1 MSRDDATLI
10 DILLAG
16 RRIMQ
21 FTRGIDR
28 VAFLGDLEKQ
38 SAVLHQFLVLGEA
51 VRRLSP
57 ELQRQHAA
65 IPWAKIS
72 AMRNMLIHAYD
83 RVDLDI
89 VWHTIEGE
97 LPELLISV
105 ASLIPADE
113 S

>member
-1 MSRDDATLI
+1 
-10 DILLAG
+10 
-16 RRIMQ
+16 
-21 FTRGIDR
+21 
-28 VAFLGDLEKQ
+28 
-38 SAVLHQFLVLGEA
+38 
-51 VRRLSP
+51 
-57 ELQRQHAA
+57 
-65 IPWAKIS
+65 
-72 AMRNMLIHAYD
+72 MRNMLIHAYD